1 MAVHHVHYILGV
13 DPGLASTGYA
23 LCSVADDDLRACKDR
38 PKTEFHTKFTVLQ
51 AGVLRTK
58 KATHKQLRVCD
69 DRVARVCDMLDDLRG
84 VRGCLP
90 EGSSAL
96 WCAEEF
102 TCYGRPTT
110 NAALYTSV
118 VFGAVMGLARSYGD
132 SFLPVRP
139 SEAKK
144 FVTGLKTATKEM
156 MYELVQDRVT
166 KLGKWPASC
175 NEHVADACACA
186 FYGAYSYA
194 DLLAYLKMF

>member
-1 MAVHHVHYILGV
+1 MAVRHVHYVLGV

-23 LCSVADDDLRACKDR
+23 LCAIEDDDLRACKDY
-38 PKTEFHTKFTVLQ
+38 PKTEFHENFVVMR

-58 KATHKQLRVCD
+58 KTSHKQLRVCD
-69 DRVARVCDMLDDLRG
+69 DRVARVCEMLDGLRE
-84 VRGCLP
+84 VRSSLP
-90 EGSSAL
+90 GESVL

-156 MYELVQDRVT
+156 MYELVHDRVIR
-166 KLGKWPASC
+166 LGKWPASC

-186 FYGAYSYA
+186 FYGVYSYA
-194 DLLAYLKMF
+194 DLLTYLKMF